1 MPVLTLFAGI
11 NGAGKS
17 TLYNFQKI
25 DMKNNLGERV
35 CPDEILVENKG
46 DWRNGADIY
55 ASGKIAINK
64 IKSCIQN
71 KQSFNWE
78 FTIITNFVLDNIKA
92 AKAAGFQV
100 NLNFISVDDV
110 KTSIERIKNRMS
122 TGGHGIPDDIV
133 NRRFDVQFA
142 NLATAL
148 KLVDSAVFYENAKH
162 IKVVGVYY
170 DKHLEFFE
178 TRKQWQND
186 LVQQLKTKSD
196 PNKSTK

>member
-1 MPVLTLFAGI
+1 MSKGLRALMMSE
-11 NGAGKS
+11 KR
-17 TLYNFQKI
+17 K
-25 DMKNNLGERV
+25 
-35 CPDEILVENKG
+35 NKG
-46 DWRNGADIY
+46 
-55 ASGKIAINK
+55 
-64 IKSCIQN
+64 
-71 KQSFNWE
+71 

-142 NLATAL
+142 NLATTL